1 MLRGFADLSPNSVQ
15 QLRYGSGGHKKMR
28 FNGMALLVSAL
39 VLGACGG
46 GGDNNNAQGGA
57 ATDTGSAATATPA
70 GGTAAAGAMAPISGT
85 THEVKMIGDE
95 KGYRFDPVNITI
107 KQGDGIK
114 WTMVSGGPHNVA
126 FDAAAIPAA
135 GKNQLSANMP
145 NQTGELSSPMFMNP
159 NETYTVSFA
168 NVAPGT
174 YNYHCTPHLAMGM
187 KGVVTVQ

>member
-1 MLRGFADLSPNSVQ
+1 
-15 QLRYGSGGHKKMR
+15 MR

-46 GGDNNNAQGGA
+46 GGDKNNNAQAGA
-57 ATDTGSAATATPA
+57 ATDTGSAAATATPA
-70 GGTAAAGAMAPISGT
+70 GGTAGGTASAGAMAPISGT

-95 KGYRFDPVNITI
+95 KGYRFDPANITI
-107 KQGDGIK
+107 KKGDGVK

-135 GKNQLSANMP
+135 GKDQLKANMP
-145 NQTGELSSPMFMNP
+145 NQTMGELSSPMFMNP